1 MAPSIKKYFIYTIFL
16 VFPLSLSLYA
26 QSKIE
31 KSVSSNIA
39 AGKSSCALKKL
50 NQATAIT
57 PVIILDNSK
66 QFIVE
71 LSIPKDSFAVVAE
84 GVDKSNTDVK
94 TTEKQSKNI
103 ATYSALAK
111 DIIENYKYDFSET
124 FIDILFFEDIDLA
137 RIRTI

>member
-16 VFPLSLSLYA
+16 VSPLTLSLYS

-31 KSVSSNIA
+31 KPINSIIA
-39 AGKSSCALKKL
+39 IGQDNTLKI
-50 NQATAIT
+50 NQITAIT
-57 PVIILDNSK
+57 PVINLEYSK

-71 LSIPKDSFAVVAE
+71 LSIPKDSFAVEAVGIRKE
-84 GVDKSNTDVK
+84 NTDV
-94 TTEKQSKNI
+94 TSENRSKNI
-103 ATYSALAK
+103 GAYSALAK
-111 DIIENYKYDFSET
+111 DIIENYRYDFSET

>member
-16 VFPLSLSLYA
+16 VFPLSLSLFA

-31 KSVSSNIA
+31 KPINSIIA
-39 AGKSSCALKKL
+39 TDQVIMIKNL
-50 NQATAIT
+50 NQSLAPTPAIN
-57 PVIILDNSK
+57 LDNSK

-71 LSIPKDSFAVVAE
+71 LSIPKDSFAVVTA
-84 GVDKSNTDVK
+84 GIDRSKPNVSSDKT
-94 TTEKQSKNI
+94 SKNI
-103 ATYSALAK
+103 AMYSALAK

>member
-1 MAPSIKKYFIYTIFL
+1 MAPNIKKYFIYTVFL
-16 VFPLSLSLYA
+16 VFPLSISLFA

-31 KSVSSNIA
+31 KPINSIIA
-39 AGKSSCALKKL
+39 IDQVLTIKNV
-50 NQATAIT
+50 NQSLAPTPAIN
-57 PVIILDNSK
+57 LDNSK

-71 LSIPKDSFAVVAE
+71 LSIPKDSFAVVTA
-84 GVDKSNTDVK
+84 GIDKSKPNVLSDK
-94 TTEKQSKNI
+94 TSKNI
-103 ATYSALAK
+103 ITYYSALAK

>member
-1 MAPSIKKYFIYTIFL
+1 MAPNIKKYFIYTVFL
-16 VFPLSLSLYA
+16 VFPLSISLFA

-31 KSVSSNIA
+31 KTINSIIA
-39 AGKSSCALKKL
+39 IDQVLTIKNL
-50 NQATAIT
+50 NQSLAPTPAIN
-57 PVIILDNSK
+57 LDNSK

-71 LSIPKDSFAVVAE
+71 LSIPKDSFAVVTA
-84 GVDKSNTDVK
+84 GIDKSKPNVPSDK
-94 TTEKQSKNI
+94 TSKNI
-103 ATYSALAK
+103 ITYYSALAK

>member
-16 VFPLSLSLYA
+16 VSPLSLSLYA

-31 KSVSSNIA
+31 KPINSTIA
-39 AGKSSCALKKL
+39 IGQANTLKN
-50 NQATAIT
+50 NQTTAIT
-57 PVIILDNSK
+57 PVINLEYSK

-71 LSIPKDSFAVVAE
+71 LSIPKDSFAVEAVRI
-84 GVDKSNTDVK
+84 DKTNADV
-94 TTEKQSKNI
+94 TSEKSSDSL
-103 ATYSALAK
+103 AAYSVLAK
-111 DIIENYKYDFSET
+111 DIIENYRYDFSET

>member
-1 MAPSIKKYFIYTIFL
+1 MAPIKKYFIYTVFL
-16 VFPLSLSLYA
+16 VFPLSISLFA

-31 KSVSSNIA
+31 KSINSIIA
-39 AGKSSCALKKL
+39 IDQVVTVKNL
-50 NQATAIT
+50 NQSLAPTPAIN
-57 PVIILDNSK
+57 LDNSK

-71 LSIPKDSFAVVAE
+71 LSIPKDSFAVVTA
-84 GVDKSNTDVK
+84 GIDKSKLNVPSDK
-94 TTEKQSKNI
+94 TSKNI
-103 ATYSALAK
+103 ITYYSALAK

>member
-1 MAPSIKKYFIYTIFL
+1 MAPNIKKYFIYTVFL
-16 VFPLSLSLYA
+16 VFPLSISLFA

-31 KSVSSNIA
+31 KPINSIIA
-39 AGKSSCALKKL
+39 IDQVLTIKNL
-50 NQATAIT
+50 NQSLAPTPAIN
-57 PVIILDNSK
+57 LDNSK

-71 LSIPKDSFAVVAE
+71 LSIPKDSFAVVTARI
-84 GVDKSNTDVK
+84 DKSKPNVPSDK
-94 TTEKQSKNI
+94 TSKKI
-103 ATYSALAK
+103 ITYYSALAK

>member
-16 VFPLSLSLYA
+16 VSPLSLSLHA

-31 KSVSSNIA
+31 KTVSSNTA
-39 AGKSSCALKKL
+39 DGSSSALKNL

-84 GVDKSNTDVK
+84 RIDKSNTDVK
-94 TTEKQSKNI
+94 TPEKQSKNI
-103 ATYSALAK
+103 ATYSALVK

>member
-1 MAPSIKKYFIYTIFL
+1 MAPIKKYFIYTVFL
-16 VFPLSLSLYA
+16 VFPLSISLFA

-31 KSVSSNIA
+31 KSINSIIA
-39 AGKSSCALKKL
+39 IDQVLTVKNL
-50 NQATAIT
+50 NQSLAPTPAIN
-57 PVIILDNSK
+57 LDNSK

-71 LSIPKDSFAVVAE
+71 LSIPKDSFAVVTA
-84 GVDKSNTDVK
+84 GIDKSKPNVPSDK
-94 TTEKQSKNI
+94 TSKNI
-103 ATYSALAK
+103 ITYYSALAK

>member
-1 MAPSIKKYFIYTIFL
+1 MAPNIKKYFIYTVFL
-16 VFPLSLSLYA
+16 VFPLSISLFA

-31 KSVSSNIA
+31 KSINSIVAIDQVLAVKN
-39 AGKSSCALKKL
+39 L
-50 NQATAIT
+50 NQSLAPTPAIN
-57 PVIILDNSK
+57 LDNSK

-71 LSIPKDSFAVVAE
+71 LSIPKDSFAVVTA
-84 GVDKSNTDVK
+84 GIDKSKPNVPSDK
-94 TTEKQSKNI
+94 TSKKI
-103 ATYSALAK
+103 ITYYSALAK

>member
-1 MAPSIKKYFIYTIFL
+1 MAPRIKKYFIYTIFL
-16 VFPLSLSLYA
+16 VSPLTLSLYS

-31 KSVSSNIA
+31 KTTNSNVAI
-39 AGKSSCALKKL
+39 GETTLLKNS
-50 NQATAIT
+50 NQTTAIIT
-57 PVIILDNSK
+57 PVINLEYSK

-71 LSIPKDSFAVVAE
+71 LSIPKDSFAVEAART
-84 GVDKSNTDVK
+84 DKGNTDVN
-94 TTEKQSKNI
+94 SKDKSKGI
-103 ATYSALAK
+103 SAYSVLAK

>member
-1 MAPSIKKYFIYTIFL
+1 MAPNIKKYFIYTVFL
-16 VFPLSLSLYA
+16 VFPLSISLFA

-31 KSVSSNIA
+31 KPINSIIA
-39 AGKSSCALKKL
+39 IDQVLTIKNL
-50 NQATAIT
+50 NQSLAPTPAIN
-57 PVIILDNSK
+57 LDNSK

-71 LSIPKDSFAVVAE
+71 LSIPKDSFAVVTA
-84 GVDKSNTDVK
+84 GIDKSKPNVPSDK
-94 TTEKQSKNI
+94 TSKKI
-103 ATYSALAK
+103 ITYYSALAK